1 MLRGTAGRSG
11 GPAEIGICA
20 CDWKVTDR
28 SKSCISP
35 GMALRTLSRSAEPSP
50 FYASPL
56 GVWAIVALWGLSHL
70 LLRAL
75 STSVLG
81 TDDMFENVLVQTLEP
96 GYMLRQPPL
105 YEWLLFSAQQI
116 LGPTIWAAL
125 FVKYGLISIA
135 ALFLFLI
142 ARKAIVDPRLAALCA
157 FSYSLYY
164 QFGWNLHE
172 GVTHTV
178 VLTTACAMSAF
189 FFLKALETR
198 YLVYYLLFGAAAGA
212 GLLGKHS
219 YPIFVLALL
228 LAATSDPA
236 WRGRLR
242 LVGLVLVPL
251 AAALVYSPY
260 AFWILSEGMKLLA
273 SVSDTMGV
281 TAQTSHL
288 ARAGEGLG
296 KLAFGLV
303 GFSVPLLPLLLLLF
317 WPRYL
322 GRVKPAVPAVND
334 VARLCGRTV
343 LAMIVLT
350 ALLIVLT
357 GATYVKERHMHP
369 LMLLLPIFL
378 FADLERF
385 AFQKQWRWLG
395 AVVVAVV
402 AVAFLARVPG
412 LAAPDKFWCGGK
424 CRHMKPYAD
433 LKIPLSEIGAANA
446 TLIADNGYTGGNLRV
461 LFPGARV
468 VTKAIP
474 ARTEPRAKCFFVWEE
489 GDERPAATAD
499 ERFHHNA
506 FWKGGAPI
514 SADYLSGVW
523 PHLFKEQGWRKTWWG
538 VAEVPPDEPVCQ

>member
-1 MLRGTAGRSG
+1 MTSAGYSN
-11 GPAEIGICA
+11 PA
-20 CDWKVTDR
+20 KVPAYAT
-28 SKSCISP
+28 
-35 GMALRTLSRSAEPSP
+35 P
-50 FYASPL
+50 F
-56 GVWAIVALWGLSHL
+56 GVWGIVVIWGLAHL

-75 STSVLG
+75 NTPVLG

-105 YEWLLFSAQQI
+105 YEWLLWSAQQ
-116 LGPTIWAAL
+116 LFGPTIQAAL
-125 FVKYGLISIA
+125 FVKYGLISLA

-142 ARKAIVDPRLAALCA
+142 ARKAIADPRLAALCA

-178 VLTTACAMSAF
+178 VLTTACAASAF
-189 FFLKALETR
+189 LFLKALETR
-198 YLVYYLLFGAAAGA
+198 SLSFYLLFGLTAGA

-219 YPIFVLALL
+219 YPLFVLALL
-228 LAATSDPA
+228 LAALSDRH
-236 WRGRLR
+236 WRAGLR
-242 LVGLVLVPL
+242 PTGLLLVPL

-260 AFWILSEGMKLLA
+260 AWWILSEGLKLLS

-281 TAQTSHL
+281 TSQTSHFV
-288 ARAGEGLG
+288 RAGEGLG
-296 KLAFGLV
+296 KLAFGLL

-322 GRVKPAVPAVND
+322 GRREAAKPAVND
-334 VARLCGRTV
+334 AARLCGRTV
-343 LAMIVLT
+343 LIMIGLT

-369 LMLLLPIFL
+369 LLLLLPVYM

-385 AFQKQWRWLG
+385 GFQRQWRWLG
-395 AVVVAVV
+395 AIVIAVA

-412 LAAPDKFWCGGK
+412 LAAPDTFWCGGK

-433 LKIPLSEIGAANA
+433 LKAPLAELGAANA
-446 TLIADNGYTGGNLRV
+446 TLIADDGYTGGNLRV
-461 LFPGARV
+461 LFPDARI

-474 ARTEPRAKCFFVWEE
+474 ARTPPRGKCFFIWEDGE
-489 GDERPAATAD
+489 KEPGKPAVA
-499 ERFHHNA
+499 RFEDFA
-506 FWKGGAPI
+506 FGEPGVPLQGTYLTGA
-514 SADYLSGVW
+514 W
-523 PHLFKEQGWRKTWWG
+523 PHLWKGKGWRTTWWG
-538 VAEVPPDEPVCQ
+538 VVELPPDAPLCR